1 MSDLLNEITT
11 AAKAYYTQTADF
23 PLTATDFLDWLDS
36 LPAARRA
43 DVLKRGFITS
53 QSEPDFLRWCLELRG
68 YSMRAFMAEH
78 LSATAYEIWFTHGQF
93 NGDLPIHSI
102 SR

>member
-1 MSDLLNEITT
+1 MSDLLAEITT
-11 AAKAYYTQTADF
+11 TAKAYYAQTSDF
-23 PLTATDFLDWLDS
+23 PLTAIDFYDWLDS

-43 DVLKRGFITS
+43 DVLARGFITS

-68 YSMRAFMAEH
+68 YPMRAFMAEH
-78 LSATAYEIWFTHGQF
+78 MSVAAYELWAAHCQF
-93 NGDLPIHSI
+93 NGDLPVHSV